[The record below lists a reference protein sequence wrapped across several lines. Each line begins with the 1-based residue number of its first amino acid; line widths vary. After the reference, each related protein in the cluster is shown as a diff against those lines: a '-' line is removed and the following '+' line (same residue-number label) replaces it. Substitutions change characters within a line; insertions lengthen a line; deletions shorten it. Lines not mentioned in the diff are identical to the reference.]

1 MYVPHYSVA
10 LATGQYARRAPLWA
24 LLTGTFLPDIVWIV
38 LARAGVEPA
47 DSVHFFDDW
56 SHSLFSTIV
65 FATIFSCLFWR
76 RGRCAVIGLWLV
88 VFSHFVL
95 DFPVHPRHI
104 AAYPMGRLH
113 LGSDSWITWG
123 SRNGWLGWS
132 NDWWL
137 QFFVLLFFL
146 GIYIIAAHRNL
157 PWKVVATSCVA
168 LIGLQL
174 ITLAPC
180 VGY

>member
-1 MYVPHYSVA
+1 MS
-10 LATGQYARRAPLWA
+10 APDRGF
-24 LLTGTFLPDIVWIV
+24 LLDLVWIV
-38 LARAGVEPA
+38 LARMGVEPA

-56 SHSLFSTIV
+56 SHSLLSTIV
-65 FATIFSCLFWR
+65 LATVFSLLFWR
-76 RGRCAVIGLWLV
+76 RGWAAVVGLWLV

-95 DFPVHPRHI
+95 DFPVHPKTI
-104 AAYPMGRLH
+104 AAYPLGRLH
-113 LGSDSWITWG
+113 LGAHSWIAWG
-123 SRNGWLGWS
+123 SQTGWFGWN

-137 QFFVLLFFL
+137 QLAVLLLFL
-146 GIYIIAAHRNL
+146 AMYTIGRRRHL
-157 PWKVVATSCVA
+157 SWKVMAASCVA